1 MLTRQIVATAA
12 AAARFGML
20 IVAVLWPAEHSAAL
34 DSDRSAMFA
43 GLRQADARLAETLF
57 RLAVAND
64 SLCLGHVPATGLVL
78 HDLAAYDDAVRPAAA
93 RYFNFETP
101 VAVEAV
107 VPDSPAARA
116 GVQEDDSIVAVDG
129 ELVAA
134 REDTASRTLDAID
147 RSTSAGITLTMMRNG
162 IRRTVEIHPIEG
174 CDARGE
180 VKISDDRNA
189 QTDGDI
195 VQVDSGLMNLV
206 ADRQEFAAVVAHE
219 LAHIVL
225 DHPRRLTAAHVSRGL
240 FKGFG
245 RSARLFKKTENEADR
260 LSVTLMANAG
270 YDPQAAVRYWL
281 TYGPQLNDH
290 GGFGSTHLSW
300 RARAKLIAAAVDR
313 IPRQAPRPII
323 PAWIDERTQPL
334 R

>member
-1 MLTRQIVATAA
+1 MSQVVAKAA
-12 AAARFGML
+12 RVARFGVL
-20 IVAVLWPAEHSAAL
+20 IAAMLWPTGHSAAL

-43 GLRQADARLAETLF
+43 GLRQADAQLAATLF

-64 SLCLGHVPATGLVL
+64 SLCLSHVPTTGLVL
-78 HDLAAYDDAVRPAAA
+78 HDLAAYDDTVRSAAA
-93 RYFNFETP
+93 RYFDFETS

-116 GVQEDDSIVAVDG
+116 GVRQDDSIVAVDG
-129 ELVAA
+129 KRIVAGDDA
-134 REDTASRTLDAID
+134 ASRAIDAID
-147 RSTSAGITLTMMRNG
+147 RSAGTAIILTVMRNG
-162 IRRTVEIHPIEG
+162 AQRTVEIHPIEG

-180 VKISDDRNA
+180 VKISDNLNA

-195 VQVDSGLMNLV
+195 IQVDSGLMNLV

-225 DHPRRLTAAHVSRGL
+225 EHPRRLTAAHVSRGL
-240 FKGFG
+240 FKGLG
-245 RSARLFKKTENEADR
+245 RSARLFKQTESEADR

-300 RARAKLIAAAVDR
+300 RARAKLIAAAADR
-313 IPRQAPRPII
+313 IPRQAARPIV
-323 PAWIDERTQPL
+323 PAWIDSRTQPL